1 MLKGTSVKNGLSWK
15 KAFWLYIFRKKKEG
29 DPFDKKATL
38 KNWKHNQYLM
48 FSSYTVSF
56 LTSEKI
62 SLASNTMFLNQKKSI
77 SDNQSCFCV
86 EKSKTVFLCEK
97 GRESITTFVYDGF
110 G

>member
-1 MLKGTSVKNGLSWK
+1 MLKGTSVRKWAKLK
-15 KAFWLYIFRKKKEG
+15 KGILAVHFSKEKG
-29 DPFDKKATL
+29 RWPFDKKATL

-56 LTSEKI
+56 LTSGKI
-62 SLASNTMFLNQKKSI
+62 SLASDTIFLKQKKSI

-86 EKSKTVFLCEK
+86 EKSKTVFLSEK